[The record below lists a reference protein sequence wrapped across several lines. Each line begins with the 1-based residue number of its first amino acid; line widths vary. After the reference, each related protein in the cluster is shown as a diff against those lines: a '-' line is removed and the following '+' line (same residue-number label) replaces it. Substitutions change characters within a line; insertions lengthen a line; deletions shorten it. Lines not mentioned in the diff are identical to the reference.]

1 MGVAAGHGVGGV
13 AHLLRDLKGS
23 GRVGVGEGLG
33 GNTMDIDGY
42 KVVRDGHGVS
52 LAVLEFILC
61 DRFSNMTTF

>member
-1 MGVAAGHGVGGV
+1 
-13 AHLLRDLKGS
+13 
-23 GRVGVGEGLG
+23 
-33 GNTMDIDGY
+33 MDIDGY